1 MALKNIIKK
10 IFLFSLGKAKKID
23 SIKPVTPIPAPPV
36 KPKSK
41 GEVK

>member
-1 MALKNIIKK
+1 MAIKDWFKNLIP
-10 IFLFSLGKAKKID
+10 FGKAKKID

-41 GEVK
+41 DELK